1 VNCVFV
7 YAVVHGINIFQTC
20 RPVQSNIAP
29 YIYLPQRD
37 LYVYSRCCGTQYLYV
52 SRALF
57 TLLYYSPWSGVEVWS
72 TVHGIRCRVEP
83 EASSIGTWKCG
94 AQRSELPFEC
104 ARCAS
109 SGSACVR
116 TRLRVRGKMLSYRR
130 TKDLRDHVDAVAVWV
145 LMGLAALAQ

>member
-1 VNCVFV
+1 
-7 YAVVHGINIFQTC
+7 
-20 RPVQSNIAP
+20 
-29 YIYLPQRD
+29 
-37 LYVYSRCCGTQYLYV
+37 
-52 SRALF
+52 
-57 TLLYYSPWSGVEVWS
+57 VWS

-130 TKDLRDHVDAVAVWV
+130 TKDLRDHVDVVAVAYGTRPVWV